1 MKYFLHDSNA
11 FNDEK
16 ISELFINFGYEGL
29 GLFYTILEKLAS
41 QEKPIKTIVL
51 KSQLKVGKKLEKCW
65 NFMESIGLISSN
77 NGETFNEQL
86 LKFSEK
92 YKIKSEKNA
101 KRISE
106 WRNNQSITK
115 SVTHSEQDCNKP
127 KVKESKVNEIEVK
140 ESNIINTENFSQ
152 NFEPT
157 KENNSILEEKKEN
170 TTSLGGGAKKEEKPK
185 KPKIELVYP
194 FESDEFMKWWNILMQ
209 SKKWSRKPISSI
221 QTALYKLQN
230 FDEAFSIELIQTAI
244 QGDYAGLVF
253 GNDTQVKFNNYKKSK
268 SNGNFGTDSKGNPI
282 SRAGEVFYQSNVM
295 FDKDAHTDWERHNQD
310 KKNANTGN

>member
-65 NFMESIGLISSN
+65 NFMETIGLISSN

-106 WRNNQSITK
+106 WRNNQSVAK
-115 SVTHSEQDCNKP
+115 SVTHSEQDCNTP

-140 ESNIINTENFSQ
+140 ESKDINTEFSSENLPPQ
-152 NFEPT
+152 
-157 KENNSILEEKKEN
+157 ENNKYSLNTEEQN
-170 TTSLGGGAKKEEKPK
+170 PTSLGGGAKKVN

-194 FESDEFMKWWNILMQ
+194 FESEEFMKWWNVLMQ
-209 SKKWSRKPISSI
+209 SKKWSKKPITAL

-230 FDEAFSIELIQTAI
+230 FDEQFSIELIQTAI

-253 GNDTQVKFNNYKKSK
+253 GNDTQVKFNNYK
-268 SNGNFGTDSKGNPI
+268 NKGNGTKGTNGS
-282 SRAGEVFYQSNVM
+282 SRAKEVFYESNGM
-295 FDKDAHTDWERHNQD
+295 FDADANSQRERFNQSQ
-310 KKNANTGN
+310 KNGNTTS